1 VATDVTSIDAGPTQA
16 TQATPEPPQR
26 APRAAQPHRIRF
38 LFIYGSLFAVL
49 AAAIA
54 GVVVYA
60 GRSINPAPTWSAWKP
75 GGGGLGAA
83 KQIADHIAKSYRL
96 PNGNQLVDVIAKPP
110 SVSAPSLGTLALA
123 YVAVQTK
130 GNSNPPP
137 VPISSSNSVMY
148 SLCGLGTS
156 CAISSGKPSIAR
168 GTLVRREI
176 LELALYTFKYVGGVD
191 HVLAFMPPAPGVT
204 KQRLVY
210 LKRSDVADQ
219 LRAPIAH
226 TLNSK
231 VPLPATIPAREVHAI
246 DAITE
251 TRVYSVSLAQTQNGD
266 AVLVLS
272 PLQA

>member
-1 VATDVTSIDAGPTQA
+1 MATDVTSIDAGP

-26 APRAAQPHRIRF
+26 APRAAQPHRLRF
-38 LFIYGSLFAVL
+38 LFIYGSLAAVL
-49 AAAIA
+49 SAAIV

-83 KQIADHIAKSYRL
+83 KQIADHIAKNYRL

-110 SVSAPSLGTLALA
+110 SVSAPSLGTISLQYL
-123 YVAVQTK
+123 AVQGPK
-130 GNSNPPP
+130 NAGNPPP
-137 VPISSSNSVMY
+137 VPISSNNSVMY

-156 CAISSGKPSIAR
+156 CAIATGKPSIAR

-204 KQRLVY
+204 SQRLVY
-210 LKRSDVADQ
+210 LKRSDVAHE
-219 LRAPIAH
+219 LHLPIVQ
-226 TLNSK
+226 TLGAK

-266 AVLVLS
+266 AVLVLA
-272 PLQA
+272 PLKA

>member
-1 VATDVTSIDAGPTQA
+1 VSEGEVVQEAPLVGTGSP
-16 TQATPEPPQR
+16 
-26 APRAAQPHRIRF
+26 APRPAKPKSLYERRF
-38 LFIYGSLFAVL
+38 TVVYGLLGLAVVASIAGIVL
-49 AAAIA
+49 AAGSSIT
-54 GVVVYA
+54 GGTTVVW
-60 GRSINPAPTWSAWKP
+60 STWRP
-75 GGGGLGAA
+75 NGGGLGAA
-83 KQIADHIAKSYRL
+83 KEIADHIAGRYRL
-96 PNGNQLVDVIAKPP
+96 PNGNQLVDVIAKRP
-110 SVSAPSLGTLALA
+110 SVSAPSLGTLTLA
-123 YVAVQTK
+123 YLAVQKK
-130 GNSNPPP
+130 GNANPPP
-137 VPISSSNSVMY
+137 VSISSSNSVMY

-176 LELALYTFKYVGGVD
+176 LELALYTFKYVGGID

-219 LRAPIAH
+219 LRSPITQ
-226 TLNSK
+226 TLGPK
-231 VPLPATIPAREVHAI
+231 VPLPSTIPAREVHAI

>member
-1 VATDVTSIDAGPTQA
+1 VSEGEVVQEAPLVGTGS
-16 TQATPEPPQR
+16 PP
-26 APRAAQPHRIRF
+26 APRPAKPRSLYERRF
-38 LFIYGSLFAVL
+38 TVVYGLLGLAVL
-49 AAAIA
+49 ASIGGIVLAA
-54 GVVVYA
+54 GS
-60 GRSINPAPTWSAWKP
+60 SITGGKTVAWSTWRPS
-75 GGGGLGAA
+75 GGGLGAA
-83 KQIADHIAKSYRL
+83 KEIADHIAGRYRL
-96 PNGNQLVDVIAKPP
+96 PNGNQLVDVIAKRP
-110 SVSAPSLGTLALA
+110 SVSAPSLGTLTLA

-130 GNSNPPP
+130 GNANPPP
-137 VPISSSNSVMY
+137 VSISSSNSVMY

-176 LELALYTFKYVGGVD
+176 LELALYTFKYVGGID

-210 LKRSDVADQ
+210 LQRSDVADQ
-219 LRAPIAH
+219 LRAPITQ
-226 TLNSK
+226 TLGSK
-231 VPLPATIPAREVHAI
+231 VPLPSTIPAREVHAI